1 MLVDEVLKRLK
12 SIYADASSG
21 LNFNDPYE
29 TLVATILSAQCTDRQ
44 VNKVTPRVFAAY
56 PTLAE
61 MTKADEE
68 NLFNMVKSCGFK
80 SKARNIINAC
90 KMIQANYQG
99 IVPNT
104 LESLTKLPGV
114 GRKTAN
120 VIIAFAYGQPAI
132 PVDTHVFRVANRL
145 GLACSNTPEKTEK
158 QLKLNIPQE
167 DWSQVHIYLIN
178 HGRVLCKAGR
188 PLCDICFLSDQ
199 CNYCQSQLITA
210 SPVNDSNNA

>member
-1 MLVDEVLKRLK
+1 LPVDEVLERIK
-12 SIYADASSG
+12 SMYANASSG
-21 LNFNDPYE
+21 LIFNNPYE

-44 VNKVTPRVFAAY
+44 VNKVTPMVFAVY

-61 MTKADEE
+61 MTKANEE
-68 NLFNMVKSCGFK
+68 NLFDMVKSCGFK

-90 KMIQANYQG
+90 KMIQSDYQG
-99 IVPNT
+99 VVPDT

-120 VIIAFAYGQPAI
+120 VILAFAYGQPAM

-158 QLKLNIPQE
+158 QLKQNIPQE
-167 DWSQVHIYLIN
+167 EWSQVHIYLIN

-188 PLCDICFLSDQ
+188 PLCDICSLSDQ
-199 CNYCQSQLITA
+199 CNYYQSQLITA
-210 SPVNDSNNA
+210 SPANDSNNA